1 MPFWRITMTIE
12 QIDIQDIYEFMEKG
26 NVDNAPPEIV
36 QYLHLLDK
44 IRGML
49 IRIDQFSSDEVI
61 VKHLM
66 LVDGLT
72 RYKAKKI
79 IDETREY
86 FYRDSVVSKQA
97 WRNIYAEKADKMLNF
112 AMQTVK
118 DAKDAIAVIKSIADV
133 VDKIRDLNTVD
144 APELSEEMFK
154 PMMKVYTLDASVT
167 EFTVP
172 ADRNKLAKLIEA
184 LPELTEREKDRIKQ
198 EALVT
203 PLTIFPDESQN
214 VRKS

>member
-1 MPFWRITMTIE
+1 MTIE

-66 LVDGLT
+66 LVDGLS

-112 AMQTVK
+112 AMLMAK
-118 DAKDAIAVIKSIADV
+118 DTKDAIAVVKSIADV

>member
-1 MPFWRITMTIE
+1 MTID
-12 QIDIQDIYEFMEKG
+12 QIDLQDIYEFMEKG
-26 NVDNAPPEIV
+26 NVLNAPPEIV
-36 QYLHLLDK
+36 AYLELLDK
-44 IRGML
+44 VRGML
-49 IRIDQFSSDEVI
+49 LRIDQFASDEAI
-61 VKHLM
+61 VKHLI
-66 LVDGLT
+66 LVDKLS

-97 WRNIYAEKADKMLNF
+97 WKNIYAEKADKMLHF
-112 AMQTVK
+112 AMLTAK
-118 DAKDAIAVIKSIADV
+118 DTKDAIAVIKSIADI
-133 VDKIRDLNTVD
+133 VDKIRDLNTPD
-144 APELSEEMFK
+144 IEQLPEELFK

-172 ADRNKLAKLIEA
+172 ADRNKLAKLIDA
-184 LPELTEREKDRIKQ
+184 FPELTEREKDRIKQ

-203 PLTIFPDESQN
+203 KLTIFPNEQEN

>member
-66 LVDGLT
+66 IVDGLT

>member
-26 NVDNAPPEIV
+26 KVDNAPPEIV

-198 EALVT
+198 EALVI